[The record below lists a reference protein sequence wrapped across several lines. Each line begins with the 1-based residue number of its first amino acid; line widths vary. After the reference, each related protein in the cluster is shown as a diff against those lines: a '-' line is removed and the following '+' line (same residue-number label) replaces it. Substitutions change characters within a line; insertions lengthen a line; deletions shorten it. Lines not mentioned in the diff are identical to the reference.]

1 MLSLAVKN
9 LKMSLDALKQSFLFS
24 GDSTWPPR
32 DKGLWPLKLDRIKE
46 LFIPCFRAE
55 LYAKPAVLH
64 ACSAWMTQSPTSPTT
79 HFSAL

>member
-46 LFIPCFRAE
+46 LFIPCFRAVGCT
-55 LYAKPAVLH
+55 PNQRCSMPVLRG
-64 ACSAWMTQSPTSPTT
+64 
-79 HFSAL
+79 